1 MTVDYM
7 RKLAFARYGR
17 RRINSVFG
25 EGSSPRTRQIREG
38 LNLIG
43 INNGHVLEQGLVRRV
58 YACELYPNA
67 RADLLG
73 WAGPS
78 KGVRGPPLRAIGKA
92 WIERWAAKR
101 IQLDEVRERMRGA
114 NGNAVVESL
123 RRRAER
129 ARLEDDSEADST
141 TQLELELYHER

>member
-1 MTVDYM
+1 M
-7 RKLAFARYGR
+7 RQLAFLRYGR

-43 INNGHVLEQGLVRRV
+43 INNDHVLEQGLVRRV

-73 WAGPS
+73 WAGS
-78 KGVRGPPLRAIGKA
+78 GKGTRGPTLRAVGNA
-92 WIERWAAKR
+92 WIQRWAVKR
-101 IQLDEVRERMRGA
+101 VQLDDVRDRMRPA
-114 NGNAVVESL
+114 NGNAVAESL

-129 ARLEDDSEADST
+129 ARLEDESVPDRP
-141 TQLELELYHER
+141 QLELELSDDA